1 MAKLQYLDQTGL
13 IELIAQIKAADA
25 VVKNFAGDLTG
36 KTNAEGVADT
46 SVQAYLE
53 DEIAKAQPAATFDGK
68 AASVTIEDNGNF
80 ITATDV
86 ESALAELAQS
96 IATLNGN
103 ADTAGSVA
111 KALNDAIGDM
121 TGYANVK
128 AYVDALVVAVKKI
141 ISNEQGTLTDLTTTD
156 KSNLVAAI
164 NEVAGNVAAVDYS
177 GKADK
182 VASATSGNFA
192 GLDAEGNLTDS
203 GKKASDF
210 DEVGA
215 AAAVSGY
222 GEGETAKTVK
232 EVATEV
238 ATLVGDDASKSVR
251 TIANEELAK
260 QLIAEDAAESLNTLQ
275 EIAAWIQQHPKDAAE
290 MNTNITNLQTQ
301 VGKEADG
308 EAVATGLVKDIR
320 DLQAAIGDGGSV
332 ADAITNAINE
342 LDATVTNVPV
352 DGEAPEVAVSITETD
367 GKLTAVTATIKA
379 ETFDAYGAA
388 AAIQGETTK
397 TVKDLEDIVG
407 EGYEAIPTADVT
419 SLWDSTNAKA

>member
-1 MAKLQYLDQTGL
+1 MAKVQYLDQTGL
-13 IELIAQIKAADA
+13 VELIAQIKAADKA
-25 VVKNFAGDLTG
+25 VKEYAGMLPVEATQ
-36 KTNAEGVADT
+36 TNVLDYVLAQIEASEFSGNAAD
-46 SVQAYLE
+46 
-53 DEIAKAQPAATFDGK
+53 
-68 AASVTIEDNGNF
+68 VTIADAGNL

-86 ESALAELAQS
+86 EGALAE
-96 IATLNGN
+96 IAGN
-103 ADTAGSVA
+103 VATISGIGEGSFD
-111 KALNDAIGDM
+111 KAIKDAIGELKVGE
-121 TGYANVK
+121 TSYATVK
-128 AYVDALVVAVKKI
+128 AYVDALNAAVLKI
-141 ISNEQGTLTDLTTTD
+141 IHGETGSLENLNTTD

-164 NEVAGNVAAVDYS
+164 NEVAGQVAAVDYS

-182 VASATSGNFA
+182 VASATEGNFA
-192 GLDAEGNLTDS
+192 GLNAEGNLTDS

-210 DEVGA
+210 DEAGA

-222 GEGETAKTVK
+222 NKGETAKTVK

-238 ATLVGDDASKSVR
+238 ATLVGNDTSKSVR

-260 QLIAEDAAESLNTLQ
+260 QLIAEGAAESLNTLQ

-290 MNTNITNLQTQ
+290 MNTHIANLQTQ
-301 VGKEADG
+301 VGKEANG
-308 EAVATGLVKDIR
+308 EVAATGLVKDIR
-320 DLQAAIGDGGSV
+320 DLQAAIGGGGSV

-352 DGEAPEVAVSITETD
+352 NGDAPEVAVSITETD

-379 ETFDAYGAA
+379 ETFDVYGAA
-388 AAIQGETTK
+388 SAIQGQTTK

-407 EGYEAIPTADVT
+407 EGYEAIPVANVT

>member
-1 MAKLQYLDQTGL
+1 MAKVQYLDQTGL
-13 IELIAQIKAADA
+13 VELIAQIKAADKA
-25 VVKNFAGDLTG
+25 VKEYAGTLPAGATQ
-36 KTNAEGVADT
+36 TNVLDYVLAQIEASEFSGNAAD
-46 SVQAYLE
+46 
-53 DEIAKAQPAATFDGK
+53 
-68 AASVTIEDNGNF
+68 VTIADAGNL

-86 ESALAELAQS
+86 EGALAE
-96 IATLNGN
+96 IAGN
-103 ADTAGSVA
+103 VATISGIGEGSFD
-111 KALNDAIGDM
+111 KAIKDAIGELKVGE
-121 TGYANVK
+121 TSYATVK
-128 AYVDALVVAVKKI
+128 AYVDALNAAVLKI
-141 ISNEQGTLTDLTTTD
+141 IHGETGSLEDLNTTD

-164 NEVAGNVAAVDYS
+164 NEVAGQVAAVDYS

-182 VASATSGNFA
+182 VVSATEGNFA
-192 GLDAEGNLTDS
+192 GLNAEGNLTDS

-210 DEVGA
+210 DEAGA

-222 GEGETAKTVK
+222 SKGETAKTVK

-238 ATLVGDDASKSVR
+238 ATLVGDDTSKSVR

-260 QLIAEDAAESLNTLQ
+260 QLIAEGAAESLNTLQ

-290 MNTNITNLQTQ
+290 MNTHITNLQTQ

-352 DGEAPEVAVSITETD
+352 NGDAPEVAVSITETD

-379 ETFDAYGAA
+379 ETFDVYGAA
-388 AAIQGETTK
+388 SAIQGQTTK

-407 EGYEAIPTADVT
+407 EGYEAIPVANIT

>member
-1 MAKLQYLDQTGL
+1 MAKVQYLDQTGL
-13 IELIAQIKAADA
+13 VELIAQIKAADKA
-25 VVKNFAGDLTG
+25 VKEYAGMLPVEATQ
-36 KTNAEGVADT
+36 TNVLDYVLAQIEASEFSGNAAD
-46 SVQAYLE
+46 
-53 DEIAKAQPAATFDGK
+53 
-68 AASVTIEDNGNF
+68 VTIADAGNL

-86 ESALAELAQS
+86 EGALAE
-96 IATLNGN
+96 IAGN
-103 ADTAGSVA
+103 VATISGIGEGSFD
-111 KALNDAIGDM
+111 KAIKDAIGELKVGE
-121 TGYANVK
+121 TSYATVK
-128 AYVDALVVAVKKI
+128 AYVDALNAAVLKI
-141 ISNEQGTLTDLTTTD
+141 IHGETGSLEDLNTTD

-164 NEVAGNVAAVDYS
+164 NEVAGQVAAVDYS

-182 VASATSGNFA
+182 VASATEGNFA
-192 GLDAEGNLTDS
+192 GLNAEGNLTDS

-210 DEVGA
+210 DEAGA

-222 GEGETAKTVK
+222 NKGETAKTVK

-238 ATLVGDDASKSVR
+238 ATLVGNDTSKSVR

-260 QLIAEDAAESLNTLQ
+260 QLIAEGAAESLNTLQ

-290 MNTNITNLQTQ
+290 MNTHITNLQTQ
-301 VGKEADG
+301 VGKEANG

-352 DGEAPEVAVSITETD
+352 NGDAPEVAVSITETD

-379 ETFDAYGAA
+379 ETFDVYGAA
-388 AAIQGETTK
+388 SAIQGQTTK

-407 EGYEAIPTADVT
+407 EGYEAIPVANVT

>member
-1 MAKLQYLDQTGL
+1 MAKVQYLDQTGL
-13 IELIAQIKAADA
+13 VELIAQIKAADKA
-25 VVKNFAGDLTG
+25 VKEYAGMLPVEATQ
-36 KTNAEGVADT
+36 TNVLDYVLAQIEASEFSGNAAD
-46 SVQAYLE
+46 
-53 DEIAKAQPAATFDGK
+53 
-68 AASVTIEDNGNF
+68 VTIADAGNL

-86 ESALAELAQS
+86 EGALAE
-96 IATLNGN
+96 IAGN
-103 ADTAGSVA
+103 VATISGIGEGSFD
-111 KALNDAIGDM
+111 KAIKDAIGELKVGE
-121 TGYANVK
+121 TSYATVK
-128 AYVDALVVAVKKI
+128 AYVDALNAAVLKI
-141 ISNEQGTLTDLTTTD
+141 IHGETGSLEDLNTTD

-192 GLDAEGNLTDS
+192 GLNAEGNLTDS

-210 DEVGA
+210 DEAGA

-222 GEGETAKTVK
+222 NKGETAKTVK

-238 ATLVGDDASKSVR
+238 ATLVGNDTSKSVR

-260 QLIAEDAAESLNTLQ
+260 QLIAEGAAESLNTLQ

-290 MNTNITNLQTQ
+290 MNTHITNLQTQ
-301 VGKEADG
+301 VGKEANG
-308 EAVATGLVKDIR
+308 EVAATGLVKDIR
-320 DLQAAIGDGGSV
+320 DLQAAIGGGGSV

-352 DGEAPEVAVSITETD
+352 NGDAPEVAVSITETD

-379 ETFDAYGAA
+379 ETFDVYGAA
-388 AAIQGETTK
+388 SAIQGQTTK

-407 EGYEAIPTADVT
+407 EGYEAIPVANIT

>member
-1 MAKLQYLDQTGL
+1 MAKVQFLEQTGL
-13 IELIAQIKAADA
+13 VELIAQIKAADKA
-25 VVKNFAGDLTG
+25 VKEYAGTLPAETTQ
-36 KTNAEGVADT
+36 TNVLDYVLAEIEASKFSGNAAD
-46 SVQAYLE
+46 
-53 DEIAKAQPAATFDGK
+53 
-68 AASVTIEDNGNF
+68 VTIADAGNL

-86 ESALAELAQS
+86 EGALAEIAGN
-96 IATLNGN
+96 IATISG
-103 ADTAGSVA
+103 TGEGSFD
-111 KALNDAIGDM
+111 KAIKDAIGELKVGE
-121 TGYANVK
+121 TSYATVK
-128 AYVDALVVAVKKI
+128 AYVDALNAAVLKI
-141 ISNEQGTLTDLTTTD
+141 IHGETGSLGDLNTTD

-182 VASATSGNFA
+182 VASATEGNFA

-210 DEVGA
+210 DKAGA

-238 ATLVGDDASKSVR
+238 ATLVGNDTSKSVR

-260 QLIAEDAAESLNTLQ
+260 QLIAEGAAESLNTLQ

-290 MNTNITNLQTQ
+290 MNTHITNLQTQ

-352 DGEAPEVAVSITETD
+352 NGEAPEVAVSITEVD
-367 GKLTAVTATIKA
+367 GKLTAVTATVKA

-388 AAIQGETTK
+388 SAVQGETTK
-397 TVKDLEDIVG
+397 TVKDLADIVG
-407 EGYEAIPTADVT
+407 EGYEAIPAADVT
-419 SLWDSTNAKA
+419 SLWNSTNAKA

>member
-1 MAKLQYLDQTGL
+1 MAKVQYLDQTGL
-13 IELIAQIKAADA
+13 VELIAQIKAADKA
-25 VVKNFAGDLTG
+25 VKEYAGTLPAEATQ
-36 KTNAEGVADT
+36 TNVLDYVLAQIEASEFSGNAAD
-46 SVQAYLE
+46 
-53 DEIAKAQPAATFDGK
+53 
-68 AASVTIEDNGNF
+68 VTIADAGNL

-86 ESALAELAQS
+86 EGALAE
-96 IATLNGN
+96 IAGN
-103 ADTAGSVA
+103 VATISGTGEGSFD
-111 KALNDAIGDM
+111 KAIKDAIGELKVGE
-121 TGYANVK
+121 TSYATVK
-128 AYVDALVVAVKKI
+128 AYVDALNAAVLKI
-141 ISNEQGTLTDLTTTD
+141 IHGETGSLEDLNTTD

-210 DEVGA
+210 DEAGA

-222 GEGETAKTVK
+222 SEGETAKTVK

-238 ATLVGDDASKSVR
+238 TTLVGDDASKSVR

-301 VGKEADG
+301 VGKEAAG
-308 EAVATGLVKDIR
+308 EAAATGLVKDIR

-352 DGEAPEVAVSITETD
+352 DGEAPEVAVSITEVD
-367 GKLTAVTATIKA
+367 GKLTAVTATVKA

-388 AAIQGETTK
+388 SAVQGATTK

-419 SLWDSTNAKA
+419 SLWNSTNAKA

>member
-1 MAKLQYLDQTGL
+1 MAKVQFLEQTGL
-13 IELIAQIKAADA
+13 VELIAQIKAADKA
-25 VVKNFAGDLTG
+25 VKEYAGTLPAEATQ
-36 KTNAEGVADT
+36 TNVLDYVLAQIEASKFSGNAADVA
-46 SVQAYLE
+46 
-53 DEIAKAQPAATFDGK
+53 IADA
-68 AASVTIEDNGNF
+68 GNL

-86 ESALAELAQS
+86 EGALAE
-96 IATLNGN
+96 IAGN
-103 ADTAGSVA
+103 VATISGTGEGSFD
-111 KALNDAIGDM
+111 KAIKDAIGELKVGE
-121 TGYANVK
+121 TSYATVK
-128 AYVDALVVAVKKI
+128 AYVDALNAAVLKI
-141 ISNEQGTLTDLTTTD
+141 IHGETGSLEDLNTTD

-182 VASATSGNFA
+182 VVSATSGNFA

-210 DEVGA
+210 DEAGA

-222 GEGETAKTVK
+222 GKGETAKTVK

-238 ATLVGDDASKSVR
+238 ATLVGDDTSKSVR

-260 QLIAEDAAESLNTLQ
+260 QLIAEGAAESLNTLQ

-301 VGKEADG
+301 VGKEANG
-308 EAVATGLVKDIR
+308 EAPATGLVKDIR

-332 ADAITNAINE
+332 ANAITNAINE
-342 LDATVTNVPV
+342 LDATVTNVPANG
-352 DGEAPEVAVSITETD
+352 DAPEVAVSITEVD
-367 GKLTAVTATIKA
+367 GKLTAVTATVKA

-388 AAIQGETTK
+388 SAVQGQTTK
-397 TVKDLEDIVG
+397 TIKDLEDIVG
-407 EGYEAIPTADVT
+407 EGYEAIPTANVT
-419 SLWDSTNAKA
+419 SLWNSTNAKA

>member
-1 MAKLQYLDQTGL
+1 MAKVQFLEQTGL
-13 IELIAQIKAADA
+13 VELIAQIKAADKA
-25 VVKNFAGDLTG
+25 VKEYAGALPAEATQ
-36 KTNAEGVADT
+36 TNVLDY
-46 SVQAYLE
+46 VL
-53 DEIAKAQPAATFDGK
+53 AQIE
-68 AASVTIEDNGNF
+68 ASEFSGNAVDVTIADAGNL

-86 ESALAELAQS
+86 EGALAE
-96 IATLNGN
+96 IAGN
-103 ADTAGSVA
+103 VATISGTGEGSFD
-111 KALNDAIGDM
+111 KAIKDAIGELKVGE
-121 TGYANVK
+121 TSYATVK
-128 AYVDALVVAVKKI
+128 AYVDALNAAVLKI
-141 ISNEQGTLTDLTTTD
+141 IHGETGSLEDLNTTD

-210 DEVGA
+210 DEAGA

-222 GEGETAKTVK
+222 SEGETAKTVK

-238 ATLVGDDASKSVR
+238 ATLVGDDTSKSVR

-260 QLIAEDAAESLNTLQ
+260 QLIAEGAAESLNTLQ

-301 VGKEADG
+301 VGKEANG
-308 EAVATGLVKDIR
+308 EAPATGLVKDIR

-332 ADAITNAINE
+332 ANAITNAINE
-342 LDATVTNVPV
+342 LDATVTNVPANG
-352 DGEAPEVAVSITETD
+352 DAPEVAVSITEVD
-367 GKLTAVTATIKA
+367 GKLTAVTATVKA

-388 AAIQGETTK
+388 SAVQGQTTK
-397 TVKDLEDIVG
+397 TIKDLEDIVG
-407 EGYEAIPTADVT
+407 EGYEAIPTANVT
-419 SLWDSTNAKA
+419 SLWNSTNAKA

>member
-1 MAKLQYLDQTGL
+1 MAKVQYLDQTGL
-13 IELIAQIKAADA
+13 VELIAQIKAADKA
-25 VVKNFAGDLTG
+25 VKEYAGMLPVEATQ
-36 KTNAEGVADT
+36 TNVLDYVLAQIEASEFSGNAAD
-46 SVQAYLE
+46 
-53 DEIAKAQPAATFDGK
+53 
-68 AASVTIEDNGNF
+68 VTIADAGNL

-86 ESALAELAQS
+86 EGALAE
-96 IATLNGN
+96 IAGN
-103 ADTAGSVA
+103 VATISGIGEGSFD
-111 KALNDAIGDM
+111 KAIKDAIGELKVGE
-121 TGYANVK
+121 TSYATVK
-128 AYVDALVVAVKKI
+128 AYVDALNAAVLKI
-141 ISNEQGTLTDLTTTD
+141 IHGETGSLEDLNTTD

-192 GLDAEGNLTDS
+192 GLNAEGNLTDS

-210 DEVGA
+210 DEAGA

-222 GEGETAKTVK
+222 NKGETAKTVK

-238 ATLVGDDASKSVR
+238 ATLVGNDTSKSVR

-260 QLIAEDAAESLNTLQ
+260 QLIAEGAAESLNTLQ

-290 MNTNITNLQTQ
+290 MNTHITNLQTQ
-301 VGKEADG
+301 VGKVANG
-308 EAVATGLVKDIR
+308 EVAATGLVKDIR
-320 DLQAAIGDGGSV
+320 DLQAAIGGGGSV

-352 DGEAPEVAVSITETD
+352 NGDAPEVAVSITETD

-379 ETFDAYGAA
+379 ETFDVYGAA
-388 AAIQGETTK
+388 SAIQGQTTK
-397 TVKDLEDIVG
+397 TVKDLEDIIG
-407 EGYEAIPTADVT
+407 EGYEAIPVANVT

>member
-1 MAKLQYLDQTGL
+1 MAKVQYLDQTGL
-13 IELIAQIKAADA
+13 VELIAQIKAADKA
-25 VVKNFAGDLTG
+25 VKEYAGTLPAEATE
-36 KTNAEGVADT
+36 TNVLDYVLAQIEASEFSGNAADVA
-46 SVQAYLE
+46 
-53 DEIAKAQPAATFDGK
+53 IADA
-68 AASVTIEDNGNF
+68 GNL

-86 ESALAELAQS
+86 EGALAEIAGN
-96 IATLNGN
+96 IATISGIGE
-103 ADTAGSVA
+103 GSFD
-111 KALNDAIGDM
+111 KAIKDAIGELKVGE
-121 TGYANVK
+121 TSYATVK
-128 AYVDALVVAVKKI
+128 AYVDALNAAVLKI
-141 ISNEQGTLTDLTTTD
+141 IHGETGSLEDLNTTD

-182 VASATSGNFA
+182 VASATEGNFA

-210 DEVGA
+210 DEAGA

-260 QLIAEDAAESLNTLQ
+260 QLIAENAAESLNTLQ

-342 LDATVTNVPV
+342 LDATATNVPV

-379 ETFDAYGAA
+379 ETFDAHGAA
-388 AAIQGETTK
+388 AAVQGETTK

>member
-1 MAKLQYLDQTGL
+1 MAKVQYLDQTGL
-13 IELIAQIKAADA
+13 VELIAQIKAADKA
-25 VVKNFAGDLTG
+25 VKEYAGMLPVEATQ
-36 KTNAEGVADT
+36 TNVLDYVLAQIEASEFSGNAAD
-46 SVQAYLE
+46 
-53 DEIAKAQPAATFDGK
+53 
-68 AASVTIEDNGNF
+68 VTIADAGNL

-86 ESALAELAQS
+86 EGALAE
-96 IATLNGN
+96 IAGN
-103 ADTAGSVA
+103 VATISGIGEGSFD
-111 KALNDAIGDM
+111 KAIKDAIGELKVGE
-121 TGYANVK
+121 TSYATVK
-128 AYVDALVVAVKKI
+128 AYVDALNAAVLKI
-141 ISNEQGTLTDLTTTD
+141 IHGETGSLEDLNTTD

-182 VASATSGNFA
+182 VASATEGNFA
-192 GLDAEGNLTDS
+192 GLNAEGNLTDS

-210 DEVGA
+210 DEAGA

-222 GEGETAKTVK
+222 SKGETAKTVK

-238 ATLVGDDASKSVR
+238 ATLVGNDTSKSVR

-260 QLIAEDAAESLNTLQ
+260 QLIAEGAAESLNTLQ

-290 MNTNITNLQTQ
+290 MNTHIANLQTQ
-301 VGKEADG
+301 VGKEANG
-308 EAVATGLVKDIR
+308 EVAATGLVKDIR
-320 DLQAAIGDGGSV
+320 DLQAAIGGGGSV

-352 DGEAPEVAVSITETD
+352 NGDAPEVAVSITETD

-379 ETFDAYGAA
+379 ETFDVYGAA
-388 AAIQGETTK
+388 SAIQGQTTK

-407 EGYEAIPTADVT
+407 EGYEAIPVANVT